1 MSRRKA
7 QAESTASATW
17 QGSLVEGS
25 GTITESGSGAF
36 SGMPTSWA
44 ARTGSG
50 GNTTPEE
57 LLAAAHASCYSMALS
72 HALAGNGTPPT
83 KLDVTATVGFDPKA
97 GGGFE
102 VSISHLKVT
111 GTVPGVDEARFAELA
126 QEASQGCPI
135 SGALKGN
142 VEIIAESSLA

>member
-1 MSRRKA
+1 MTRKKA

-17 QGSLVEGS
+17 SGSLVEGS
-25 GTITESGSGAF
+25 GTLTGTGSGAIA
-36 SGMPTSWA
+36 GLPISWA

-50 GNTTPEE
+50 GMTTPEE

-72 HALAGNGTPPT
+72 HALAGNGTPAT
-83 KLDVTATVGFDPKA
+83 KLDVTATVGFDPKV

-102 VSISHLKVT
+102 VSFSHLTVH
-111 GTVPGVDEARFAELA
+111 GHVPGIDAARFAELA

-142 VEIIAESSLA
+142 VEIIAEASLA